1 MVFLDFFKRSP
12 DESVDEFG
20 AVARHFPGCGSPGDT
35 LGATETFIQIWY
47 NFDRLAED
55 KKNRDGD

>member
-20 AVARHFPGCGSPGDT
+20 TMARHFPGCGSPGDT

-55 KKNRDGD
+55 KKDRDGD